1 MKQMIERLVVV
12 FLLISLCACGQKSTA
27 WQEQYDFGVRYLSD
41 GNYEEAIIVFTAAIE
56 IDPKRPEAYISLA
69 DAYIG
74 IGDYDEARRVL
85 QEGQEAC
92 GDVEGFSRL
101 EDNLSFLQSGEAGI
115 RITELY
121 FDKKAFLAGDET
133 DFMVSV
139 VYRCPETECILMIGT
154 NTVDPYTFQMMD
166 EDHQV
171 TGSGSYQF
179 HVSVTPVQWD
189 DACFG
194 IYVNISEADHEA
206 HWTPFDADTL
216 YIDSQGNIVSDITNT
231 VERDADELTMQS
243 FADEIWKYTDALV
256 GWDALDAAFN
266 IDRQNYADIFE
277 LEEWQLSKVT
287 VSKKQGTNLGYAGEI
302 DEIHL
307 SSWMESG
314 VDGNGNDMFLSCGS
328 LTLSFIPG
336 ESRALGVLLTD
347 DMYSNS
353 SGFPLGILGLHIG
366 DTIEA
371 VYEAVGFPKP
381 FWKSAFQQEMIDIV
395 YTHRSESDDMY
406 IPAGVNLNAGYTN
419 SDHWLSLYCY
429 EGNPLRSIGFGFDNG
444 ILTVVSYWNNSLLLQ
459 Q

>member
-27 WQEQYDFGVRYLSD
+27 WQEQYDLGVRYLSD

-121 FDKKAFLAGDET
+121 FDKKAFLAGDEM

-154 NTVDPYTFQMMD
+154 NTVDHYTFQMMD

-189 DACFG
+189 DAYFG

-266 IDRQNYADIFE
+266 IDRQNYAQIFE
-277 LEEWQLSKVT
+277 LDEWEISRVTEGEEQT
-287 VSKKQGTNLGYAGEI
+287 MNHGYYGEVDVI
-302 DEIHL
+302 RL
-307 SSWMESG
+307 SSWMENG
-314 VDGNGNDMFLSCGS
+314 VDGNGNDLFRSCGS

-336 ESRALGVLLTD
+336 ENRAWEVVLGD
-347 DMYSNS
+347 DVNSNAT
-353 SGFPLGILGLHIG
+353 GFPLGILGLHIG
-366 DTIEA
+366 DTIEE
-371 VYEAVGFPKP
+371 VYEAVGIPKP
-381 FWKSAFQQEMIDIV
+381 FWESAFQQGKIDIQYVPKSQSEDV
-395 YTHRSESDDMY
+395 YIPGWVKLNDGYSDDEH
-406 IPAGVNLNAGYTN
+406 
-419 SDHWLSLYCY
+419 DLSLYCY
-429 EGNPLRSIGFGFDNG
+429 EDGASRGIIFGFNNG
-444 ILTVVSYWNNSLLLQ
+444 FLTGVMYWNNSLLLQ
-459 Q
+459 